1 MHVRKDTDEVVS
13 YPLGG
18 FIRKFIVYTPLFNA
32 ERVAMDLEKKTSEA
46 GIKFASLSSS
56 VKTSEPKVFTK
67 QLFVIQHDGS
77 REVFDINRIYKV
89 IAWASVGHEQ
99 DINPDEIMQETVRNI
114 YDGINAAEISEA
126 LILAAIAFIEKD
138 PAYGYVAAQLL
149 LKKLFIEVTGISMEY
164 EGGEQLYRSSFI
176 KSITKGIERDIF
188 DKRFADFDLD
198 RLSQELC
205 LENDRL
211 FYYMGL
217 RTLHERYLIKQ
228 KGKRTEMPQTFWMR
242 VAMGLAV
249 EEENKT
255 ERAIS
260 FYRLIST
267 LSYVPSTPT
276 LLHAGLKR
284 AQLSSCFLTT
294 VSDDLHHIF
303 KCVGDNAQMAKWSG
317 GVANDWTPVRATG
330 SMIKSINIESQGV
343 IPFLKVA
350 NDTTA
355 SINRSGR
362 RRGAS
367 VVYLE
372 TWHYDIEDFLDLRR
386 NTGDE
391 RRRTHDINTANW
403 VPDLFMKRV
412 QEDGAWTLFSP
423 DEVPDLHDLYG
434 AAFEKRYNEYE
445 KMAQEGKIRLT
456 KTMPAKQ
463 LWRKMLSRLFET
475 GHPWITFKD
484 AFNVRSPQDH
494 AGVIHSTNLCTEIS
508 LNTSPDETAV
518 CNLGSINL
526 SQHIVDGILDDEK
539 LAKSVKTA
547 IRMLDNVI
555 NINYYPIKEGKT
567 SNLRHRPIG
576 LGMMGLQDALFKL
589 DIPFDD
595 ERALVFTDEVMEKI
609 SYHAILASSELA
621 AERGAYSTFEGSKW
635 DRGLLPF
642 DTLALLEKER
652 GQTIDVNRNVKL
664 DWTAVRESIK
674 KHGMRNSNT
683 MAIAPT
689 ATISNVANCYP
700 CIEPIYKNLYVKSN
714 MSGEFTILNQYLVKD
729 LKKMGLWNDHMLD
742 QLKYYDG
749 NVQLVQEV
757 PQHIKDKY
765 KEAFEIDPEWLIQLT
780 AARGKWIDQS
790 QSHNV
795 FMRGVSGKKLGDIY
809 LKAWRCGLKATY
821 YLRTLGATQI
831 EKSTLDAKK
840 FGFTQRRDHVE
851 VNKAQK
857 GNTNTGAPVQK
868 PPQEDIALNNG
879 QSDKDVMCSILNGP
893 DCDSCQ

>member
-1 MHVRKDTDEVVS
+1 MELLF
-13 YPLGG
+13 YPVGG
-18 FIRKFIVYTPLFNA
+18 LIRKNYSEVPLSNI
-32 ERVAMDLEKKTSEA
+32 ERVAMDLEKKTSA
-46 GIKFASLSSS
+46 RGVQFTSMTSTLDAAASTNF
-56 VKTSEPKVFTK
+56 KK
-67 QLFVIQHDGS
+67 QLYVIQHDGTQ
-77 REVFDINRIYKV
+77 EIFDVNRIYKV
-89 IAWASVGHEQ
+89 IAWASKGHEQ
-99 DINPDEIMQETVRNI
+99 DVNPDDIMQETVRNI
-114 YDGINAAEISEA
+114 YDGINASEISEA

-149 LKKLFIEVTGISMEY
+149 LKKLFIEVTGFSMDNEDN
-164 EGGEQLYRSSFI
+164 EQLYRQSFI
-176 KSITKGIERDIF
+176 NNITNGVERDIF
-188 DKRFADFDLD
+188 DKRLIEFDLE

-217 RTLHERYLIKQ
+217 RTLYERYLMKQ
-228 KGKRTEMPQTFWMR
+228 NNRRAELPQVFWMR

-249 EEENKT
+249 EEKNKT
-255 ERAIS
+255 ESALA
-260 FYRLIST
+260 FYRLISS

-276 LLHAGLKR
+276 LLHSGLKR

-330 SMIKSINIESQGV
+330 SLIKSINIESQGV

-412 QEDGAWTLFSP
+412 QEDGEWTLFSP

-434 AAFEKRYNEYE
+434 AAFEERYNEYE
-445 KMAQEGKIRLT
+445 RLAKAGKIRLT

-526 SQHIVDGILDDEK
+526 SQHIVDGKLNDEK

-555 NINYYPIKEGKT
+555 DINYYPIKEGKT

-576 LGMMGLQDALFKL
+576 LGLMGLQDALFKM

-595 ERALVFTDEVMEKI
+595 ERALNFTDEVMEKI
-609 SYHAILASSELA
+609 SYHAILASSQLA
-621 AERGAYSTFEGSKW
+621 GERGAYSTFEGSKW

-642 DTLALLEKER
+642 DTLDLLEKER
-652 GQTIDVNRNVKL
+652 GHSIEVNRKVRL
-664 DWTAVRESIK
+664 DWAPVRASIK

-700 CIEPIYKNLYVKSN
+700 CIEPMYKNLYVKSN
-714 MSGEFTILNQYLVKD
+714 MSGEFTVLNQYLVED
-729 LKKMGLWNDHMLD
+729 LKKVGLWSEHMLD

-749 NVQLVQEV
+749 NVQLVDEI
-757 PQHIKDKY
+757 PQRIKDKY

-795 FMRGVSGKKLGDIY
+795 FMRGVSGKKLSDIY
-809 LKAWRCGLKATY
+809 LKAWQCGLKATY

-851 VNKAQK
+851 TNKVQEKSIPVVASVEMPQK
-857 GNTNTGAPVQK
+857 
-868 PPQEDIALNNG
+868 EDIALNNG